1 MKRRYKKAV
10 ALEYGAQQS
19 PTLIAKGSDELA
31 EEIIAE
37 AKKHGIFIAEDTQ
50 LVAAL
55 SEIGL
60 SEEIPETLYQAVA
73 VMLAWAYWLKGL
85 VPEDA

>member
-1 MKRRYKKAV
+1 MKRRLKKAV
-10 ALEYGAQQS
+10 ALEYGSQES

-37 AKKHGIFIAEDTQ
+37 AKKHGTFIAEDTQ

-55 SEIGL
+55 SEVGL